1 MNIESLSDLRSAFA
15 NKIVPLLQEYF
26 YGNYRKMEM
35 VIGSAFFNITEAN
48 KVKFAVKSDDFDA
61 DGTVYHIKNISDT
74 GGMSDASFIEALNQL
89 IKGA

>member
-35 VIGSAFFNITEAN
+35 VIGSAFFHITEAN
-48 KVKFAVKSDDFDA
+48 KVKFAVKSDEFDA
-61 DGTVYHIKNISDT
+61 DGTVYHIKNISHED
-74 GGMSDASFIEALNQL
+74 GMSDTVFIEALNQL